1 MALVLGLVAF
11 SLAYPAA
18 RAAAAGY
25 EEGQTV
31 TLVVPLTA
39 CQKVER
45 RNAQQQGTA
54 YEVDV
59 TIDSQGGLVLG
70 GDPNWRARSL
80 PLIVAGQVTSITRS
94 KRTKQT
100 ILAFDGDGTTVDLRV
115 PIDAAWQQPMEEVLV
130 PGHSSLA
137 EPSAALTASL
147 EGMIEA
153 YCKEPF
159 GAPLDTLEPR
169 IRRRVAEVQLAVGDL
184 EPPSTSTFEDEV
196 YFDARLGEGAAV
208 YNKTSGTESQRV
220 TNTITDRVLPAVKAW
235 ARVFFGAVP
244 FAGFRVAATITTKD
258 FTEYP
263 PQPQHDELELY
274 VPLKEANRYAVDDV
288 SAAALVGA
296 SVVLLNGKPYRPE
309 LANPTSR

>member
-1 MALVLGLVAF
+1 
-11 SLAYPAA
+11 
-18 RAAAAGY
+18 
-25 EEGQTV
+25 
-31 TLVVPLTA
+31 VVPPTA
-39 CQKVER
+39 CKKVER
-45 RNAQQQGTA
+45 RNAQQPGTA

-80 PLIVAGQVTSITRS
+80 PMIVAGQVAEVTRS

-100 ILAFDGDGTTVDLRV
+100 ILTFDGDGTTVDLRV
-115 PIDAAWQQPMEEVLV
+115 PIDSAWQQPLAEVLV

-137 EPSAALTASL
+137 EPSAALTATV

-159 GAPLDTLEPR
+159 SAPLDTLEPR
-169 IRRRVAEVQLAVGDL
+169 IRRRVAEMQLAIGDL
-184 EPPSTSTFEDEV
+184 KPPSTSTFDGEV

-208 YNKTSGTESQRV
+208 YNKTSGTGSQRV
-220 TNTITDRVLPAVKAW
+220 TDTLANRVLPAVKAW

-244 FAGFRVAATITTKD
+244 FAGFRMSATITTKD

-263 PQPQHDELELY
+263 PQPQHDELEVY
-274 VPLKEANRYAVDDV
+274 VSVKDANRFAADDL
-288 SAAALVGA
+288 SAAALVEA
-296 SVVLLNGKPYRPE
+296 SVVLVNGKPYRPD
-309 LANPTSR
+309 LANPTGR